1 VIADQNLLLRLTF
14 LLRVVQKE
22 SYHLSATDARIFVE
36 PFTLSLAEELTEDVE
51 LSERIDAFV
60 SRFGRLQDTLGDK
73 VLPSLLKL
81 LGERPGA
88 FVDNLDRA
96 ERLGWIDSVD
106 EWMSMRQLR
115 NQMVHEYIED
125 LQILTDAL
133 NAAHDFV
140 PNLLLCAERIRKEFE
155 RRSS

>member
-1 VIADQNLLLRLTF
+1 MIADQNLLLRLTF

-22 SYHLSATDARIFVE
+22 SYHLSATDTRIFVE

-140 PNLLLCAERIRKEFE
+140 PSLLLCAERIRKEFE